1 MQMAIVI
8 ILFMLSLF
16 FAGQAQAKESKRIA
30 LTGSSITWG
39 EGLLDDSFVG
49 EVDQYFRT
57 LWAQTILA
65 DGMVYKAAPSEVVNP
80 KFYQGIAKKIKGQDN
95 TVSFSMT
102 SKSLSIVQGIE
113 RSYDNTSII
122 DLYVNGKLFDSFSNF
137 NPSPLGSELKE
148 FSGDGDTVKF
158 DLGRCFTYAHK
169 VTVDEVLQKGAL
181 NTAGYGGSFPQGNDY
196 LIIRKY
202 IVDPKSGEVAV
213 HHVLWF
219 RTPPSAG
226 AKIEV
231 AYDYGENICYAKTTV
246 GELGCSLDT
255 GLESRYGDGNLDFAP
270 EVASGISDGLDFRYT
285 DERAI
290 KSWEFEDV
298 RERHFEFRIRGLD
311 ESANLEGTPYFIIN
325 FATDCMHRIMNAG
338 IGGWTAQRLATDLGL
353 RNLEGLM
360 RFEPDLIIF
369 ESGTNDDWND
379 GEFISSREVTQLAE
393 VEVKEYPSLWL
404 KSLTHIGSH
413 EYAIETCQ
421 LLISEAEKNSIT
433 IDSHDADFGQI
444 EPGDILVIGDYH
456 GDERAIQCRLIESWD
471 ETICRAE
478 FREPLELISRFG
490 IEKLEDFVGKKVRVK
505 RIDKFISWMQH
516 CVDFMRTS
524 NPNVAIGIVD
534 TGLCNYYT
542 RTLLGYPQKI
552 EEFCQKNGFVHFN
565 AYDALKEW
573 QYSQPRNITAY
584 IGPDSGRIA
593 SGKTKYQ
600 LVDQAG
606 KDLHLATDCLLL
618 RNWSVRVNGK
628 EVYGKDCYIEGG
640 YIMGI
645 PQQLEG
651 SGLEFNDW
659 QFPRTYKNTPT
670 RLVFFRNV
678 PLAGSCIE
686 IKCTSRKWSEDDT
699 HPNPEGAKVYG
710 KAIIDKLS
718 ELLKR
723 IKG

>member
-1 MQMAIVI
+1 MAIVI
-8 ILFMLSLF
+8 IMFLFSLF
-16 FAGQAQAKESKRIA
+16 FVGQVQAKESKRIA
-30 LTGSSITWG
+30 LAGSSITWG
-39 EGLLDDSFVG
+39 EGLLDDNFAG
-49 EVDQYFRT
+49 EVDQYYRT
-57 LWAQTILA
+57 QRAQTIPACDLT
-65 DGMVYKAAPSEVVNP
+65 YKAAPCEIINP
-80 KFYQGIAKKIKGQDN
+80 KFYQGTARKITGQGN
-95 TVSFSMT
+95 SVSFVMT

-113 RSYDNTSII
+113 RSRDNTSII
-122 DLYVNGKLFDSFSNF
+122 DLYVDGKLFDSFTNF
-137 NPSPLGSELKE
+137 NPSPLGTEIKE
-148 FSGDGDTVKF
+148 FIGDGSTVKF

-169 VTVDEVLQKGAL
+169 VTVDRVPQRGAL
-181 NTAGYGGSFPQGNDY
+181 HTAGYGGSFPEGNDY

-202 IVDPKSGEVAV
+202 IADPKPVAV

-219 RTPPSAG
+219 QTPPARG
-226 AKIEV
+226 VKIKV

-246 GELGCSLDT
+246 GELGYGLDT
-255 GLESRYGDGNLDFAP
+255 GLESRYGDDNLDFAP
-270 EVASGISDGLDFRYT
+270 EAPCGLSDGLDFRYT

-311 ESANLEGTPYFIIN
+311 ESADPTKTPYFIIN

-338 IGGWTAQRLATDLGL
+338 IGGWTAQRLATDPGL
-353 RNLEGLM
+353 RNLEELV

-369 ESGTNDDWND
+369 ESGTNDDWKD
-379 GEFISSREVTQLAE
+379 GEFISSRKVTGLTE
-393 VEVKEYPSLWL
+393 SEVKEYPSLWL
-404 KSLTHIGSH
+404 KSLAHLGSR

-433 IDSHDADFGQI
+433 IDSCGADFGQI
-444 EPGDILVIGDYH
+444 KPGDILVIGDYR
-456 GDERAIQCRLIESWD
+456 GDERAIQCRLIENWD
-471 ETICRAE
+471 ENNFRAE
-478 FREPLELISRFG
+478 FREPLELIPRFG

-542 RTLLGYPQKI
+542 RTLLGYPQKL
-552 EEFCQKNGFVHFN
+552 EKFCQKNGFVHFN
-565 AYDALKEW
+565 AYEALKEW
-573 QYSQPRNITAY
+573 QYSQQRNITAY
-584 IGPDSGRIA
+584 LGPDSGQIA

-618 RNWSVRVNGK
+618 RNWSVKVNGE
-628 EVYGKDCYIEGG
+628 EVYGKDCYVDGG

-651 SGLEFNDW
+651 SGLEFDDW
-659 QFPRTYKNTPT
+659 QFPRTYKFAPT
-670 RLVFFRNV
+670 RLVFVRNV
-678 PLAGSCIE
+678 PPAGSSIE
-686 IKCTSRKWSEDDT
+686 IKCTSLKWSEDDT

-710 KAIIDKLS
+710 KAIIEKMPQ
-718 ELLKR
+718 LLNK
-723 IKG
+723 IGG